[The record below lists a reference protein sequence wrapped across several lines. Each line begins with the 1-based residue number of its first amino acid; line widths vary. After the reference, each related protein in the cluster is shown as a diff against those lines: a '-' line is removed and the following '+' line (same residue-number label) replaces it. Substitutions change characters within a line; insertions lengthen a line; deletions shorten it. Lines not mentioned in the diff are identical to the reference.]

1 MVAGG
6 MPDGF
11 FKVLVKEP
19 RRSYFHNDDGSMKFP
34 FNWTDNPWCYKDM
47 KRKELSVVDREVV
60 ETLMK
65 FNDKGLSH
73 MAQLGKKNLNLFQAL
88 CKEKAAKAKSAGN
101 TKVPNLQ
108 DLLVKVHV
116 HGGTTRKV
124 EVPAKQGGR
133 KDVNRVRATLL
144 GSGSSSKVKKPE
156 PSLIELPETTVQCDI
171 EINLAESLV
180 NSIDNIEPNAM
191 VKDVLEFNNKAL
203 ILGHRLGSLL
213 QREMKEG
220 GWSNVEELREELK
233 IQADKH
239 TEEKATWKKEK
250 EEWLEERKRLG
261 ELEDL
266 KGHIIQK
273 HINGFQKGLWQAA
286 FFHKDVDAFDAKFDV
301 NKDVV
306 DGQLVNEMESILE
319 EEAQKVATEVD
330 ANPDEIAVVDVDV
343 N

>member
-1 MVAGG
+1 MFIA
-6 MPDGF
+6 
-11 FKVLVKEP
+11 
-19 RRSYFHNDDGSMKFP
+19 
-34 FNWTDNPWCYKDM
+34 
-47 KRKELSVVDREVV
+47 
-60 ETLMK
+60 TL
-65 FNDKGLSH
+65 GH

-261 ELEDL
+261 SWRVKCLDYERKRNENIIDLETNYDELKEEHDGL
-266 KGHIIQK
+266 KANLRTWRAILFKSTSTVFKRVCGKRPSSTKMLMRLTPSLTWIK
-273 HINGFQKGLWQAA
+273 MWWMGNLWTKWNQSWRR
-286 FFHKDVDAFDAKFDV
+286 KLKRW
-301 NKDVV
+301 
-306 DGQLVNEMESILE
+306 QLKWMLTLMRSRSWMWTWIRQFL
-319 EEAQKVATEVD
+319 K
-330 ANPDEIAVVDVDV
+330 I
-343 N
+343 